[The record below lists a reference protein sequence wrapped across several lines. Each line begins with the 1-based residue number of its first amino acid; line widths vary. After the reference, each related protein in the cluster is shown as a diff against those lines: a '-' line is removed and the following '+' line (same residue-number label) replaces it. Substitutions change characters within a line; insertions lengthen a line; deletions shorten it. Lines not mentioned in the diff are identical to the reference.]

1 MEGHNFINHGICT
14 TSTTTTTTTTTII
27 IIVVVIILWVMTMD
41 WLSVAE
47 QNRVNRLAE

>member
-1 MEGHNFINHGICT
+1 MEGHNFINRGIC
-14 TSTTTTTTTTTII
+14 TTTTTTTTTII

-47 QNRVNRLAE
+47 QHRVNRLAE

>member
-14 TSTTTTTTTTTII
+14 TTTTTATII

-47 QNRVNRLAE
+47 QHRVNRLAE